1 MKFKNPCLLFYL
13 SIILMCAITIGH
25 ICLYFVGDSTGILSF
40 NGLLFLVLT
49 LEYLRSNIISKTT
62 CCASNQ
68 ITIEQKETN
77 ISYNL
82 CMIIHIVVAAVCYYM
97 GKSTQSVF
105 LIHSWQILMLLL
117 AVFSIIRFIVHLALL
132 LNKKEV

>member
-1 MKFKNPCLLFYL
+1 MKFKNPCLLFY
-13 SIILMCAITIGH
+13 ITIMLMCAITVGH
-25 ICLYFVGDSTGILSF
+25 ICLYFVGNSTGILSF

-62 CCASNQ
+62 CCSSRQ
-68 ITIEQKETN
+68 ISIEQKEDN

-82 CMIIHIVVAAVCYYM
+82 CMIIHIVAAALCYFI
-97 GKSTQSVF
+97 GKSTQYVF

-132 LNKKEV
+132 LNKKEI